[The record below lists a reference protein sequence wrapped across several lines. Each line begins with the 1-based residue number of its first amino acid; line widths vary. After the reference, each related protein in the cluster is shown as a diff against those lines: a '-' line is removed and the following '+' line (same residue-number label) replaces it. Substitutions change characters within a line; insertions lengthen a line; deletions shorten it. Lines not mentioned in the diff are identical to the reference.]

1 MARQETTTTND
12 APVKKRTSPAQ
23 FFREVGVEMRKVTW
37 PSRRE
42 TMVSTMMVF
51 VMIGILTVFF
61 LTVDTVLRFGIEM
74 LLQLGS

>member
-1 MARQETTTTND
+1 MARQETTAAKD

-23 FFREVGVEMRKVTW
+23 FFREVRQEVSKVTW
-37 PSRRE
+37 PTRRE

-51 VMIGILTVFF
+51 IMIAIMAVFF
-61 LTVDTVLRFGIEM
+61 LTVDAILRFGIEM